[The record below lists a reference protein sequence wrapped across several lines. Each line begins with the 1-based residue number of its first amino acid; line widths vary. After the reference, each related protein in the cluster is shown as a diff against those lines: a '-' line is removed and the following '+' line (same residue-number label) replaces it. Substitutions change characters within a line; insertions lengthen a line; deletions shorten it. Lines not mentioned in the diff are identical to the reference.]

1 MITTTF
7 IKSYFLVIVALA
19 SVAGS
24 AIAAPYASNL
34 VNVGSSSSD
43 PNPSSLINE
52 AAAQKAPYKV
62 DHHLKVSEKAGD
74 PLRIEENVNDGEQ
87 HCEMTCKYIEYQ
99 PGSQGKSAL
108 AFTTSSLVDLSG
120 AKKVTFFLMGE
131 NGGEKVKVKIA
142 GKDPGAGKKGVEL
155 LKEKFE
161 RSSGEITLPNDWKR
175 FEVSLDG
182 VDLTKIR
189 APFGMDIFKGTG
201 SAKQVVYLKYIVYE
215 NTPVDQRFL
224 LPVNATGN
232 ATTTTAAPASNATG
246 NATTTTAAPASNA
259 TGNATTTTTPANDR
273 SAAAAQDNSNNT
285 LDPRNENARGN
296 NGKDN
301 SNNSNNTTTPDAT
314 DVDSSGSV
322 NETPTS
328 VDNTSAG
335 TSEEQIS
342 NTTSNI
348 PAEAL
353 DNENLAPIAMP
364 AVNSLVAHPGERVI
378 LDGSLSSDPD
388 GDAITYRWSQS
399 DGPDT
404 DLLGADT
411 AAPTVTIPTLDQNDR
426 ITIDLV
432 VSDGQAESNSASVI
446 IDVQYVEEIEGA
458 IQQDLPPVDDTT
470 QGEGWSD
477 TECGGNDAV
486 IAECLTDSSDNTF
499 VSSDRPSGT
508 ADMLFSF
515 QEPSSIGINSS
526 NQIEYVTAQVT
537 AKKTGASGFTSI
549 IVDDPNDNSQ
559 HYSTPSISIVSDSF
573 GQYSFIWN
581 NNPITGQPWTAD
593 SLNSFIAGYRH
604 LAGQGS
610 IQISEFKLIVGSLVP
625 IVEQA
630 PPPPPPP
637 PPAIDEEASTAEE
650 PEATEAEEND
660 SDESASDE
668 GDTNNAA
675 PEDAPPS
682 EGDEGDTN
690 NAAPEDAP
698 PSEGD
703 PATDNQGEPTEDDE

>member
-1 MITTTF
+1 MIITTAF
-7 IKSYFLVIVALA
+7 VKSYFLVIVALA

-34 VNVGSSSSD
+34 VNVGSSSD
-43 PNPSSLINE
+43 PDPSSLINE
-52 AAAQKAPYKV
+52 ATAQKAPYRV

-74 PLRIEENVNDGEQ
+74 PLRIEENINDGEQ
-87 HCEMTCKYIEYQ
+87 HCEMACKYLEYP

-108 AFTTSSLVDLSG
+108 AFTTSSPVDLSG
-120 AKKVTFFLMGE
+120 AQKVTFFLMGE
-131 NGGEKVKVKIA
+131 NGGEKVKVMIA
-142 GKDPGAGKKGVEL
+142 GKDPGAGIKGDDL

-161 RSSGEITLPNDWKR
+161 LSSGEVTLSNDWQR
-175 FEVSLDG
+175 YEVPLKG
-182 VDLTKIR
+182 TDLKNIK

-201 SAKQVVYLKYIVYE
+201 SAKQVIYLKYIVYD
-215 NTPVDQRFL
+215 NTAVDQRFL

-232 ATTTTAAPASNATG
+232 ATTTTAA
-246 NATTTTAAPASNA
+246 TA
-259 TGNATTTTTPANDR
+259 
-273 SAAAAQDNSNNT
+273 AAAAQDNNSNT

-296 NGKDN
+296 NGRGN
-301 SNNSNNTTTPDAT
+301 SNNNTTTSGAT
-314 DVDSSGSV
+314 DVDSSDSG
-322 NETPTS
+322 NEAPTS
-328 VDNTSAG
+328 ADNTTTG

-388 GDAITYRWSQS
+388 GDVITYRWSQS
-399 DGPDT
+399 DGPDAN
-404 DLLGADT
+404 LVGADT
-411 AAPTVTIPTLDQNDR
+411 AVPTVTIPTVDQNDQ

-432 VSDGQAESNSASVI
+432 VSDGQAESNTASVI

-458 IQQDLPPVDDTT
+458 IQQDLPPADDTT

-477 TECGGNDAV
+477 TECGGNGAV
-486 IAECLTDSSDNTF
+486 IVDCLTDSSDNTF

-508 ADMLFSF
+508 TDMLFSF
-515 QEPSSIGINSS
+515 QEPSSVGINSS

-549 IVDDPNDNSQ
+549 IVDDPNDNSE

-573 GQYSFIWN
+573 GQYSFTWN

-593 SLNSFIAGYRH
+593 SLNSFVVGYRH

-610 IQISEFKLIVGSLVP
+610 IQISEFKLIVSSLVP

-630 PPPPPPP
+630 PPPPPP
-637 PPAIDEEASTAEE
+637 PPAIDEEASTAEG

-660 SDESASDE
+660 NDESASDE

-675 PEDAPPS
+675 PEDTPPS

-690 NAAPEDAP
+690 NAAPEDTP

>member
-1 MITTTF
+1 MIITTAF
-7 IKSYFLVIVALA
+7 VKSYFLVIVALA

-34 VNVGSSSSD
+34 VNVGSSSD
-43 PNPSSLINE
+43 PDPSSLINE
-52 AAAQKAPYKV
+52 ATAQQAPYRV

-74 PLRIEENVNDGEQ
+74 PLRIEENINDGEQ
-87 HCEMTCKYIEYQ
+87 HCEMACKYIEYQ

-108 AFTTSSLVDLSG
+108 AFTTSSPVDLSG
-120 AKKVTFFLMGE
+120 AQKVTFFLMGE
-131 NGGEKVKVKIA
+131 NGGEKVTVKIA
-142 GKDPGAGKKGVEL
+142 GKDPGAGIKGDPL

-161 RSSGEITLPNDWKR
+161 LSSGQVTLSNDWQR
-175 FEVSLDG
+175 YEVPLKG
-182 VDLTKIR
+182 TDLKNIK

-201 SAKQVVYLKYIVYE
+201 SAKQVIYLKYIVYD
-215 NTPVDQRFL
+215 NTAVDQRFL

-232 ATTTTAAPASNATG
+232 ATTTTAATAPATNATG
-246 NATTTTAAPASNA
+246 NATTTTI
-259 TGNATTTTTPANDR
+259 PANDR
-273 SAAAAQDNSNNT
+273 GAAAAQDNNSNT

-296 NGKDN
+296 NGRGN
-301 SNNSNNTTTPDAT
+301 SNNNTTTSGAT
-314 DVDSSGSV
+314 DVDSSDSG
-322 NETPTS
+322 NEAPTS
-328 VDNTSAG
+328 ADNTTTG

-388 GDAITYRWSQS
+388 GDVITYRWSQS
-399 DGPDT
+399 DGPDAN
-404 DLLGADT
+404 LVGADT
-411 AAPTVTIPTLDQNDR
+411 AVPTVTIPTVDQNDQ

-432 VSDGQAESNSASVI
+432 VSDGQAESNTASVI

-458 IQQDLPPVDDTT
+458 IQQVLPPADDTT

-477 TECGGNDAV
+477 TECGGNGAV
-486 IAECLTDSSDNTF
+486 IVDCLTDSSDNTF

-508 ADMLFSF
+508 TDMLFSF
-515 QEPSSIGINSS
+515 QEPSSVGINSS

-549 IVDDPNDNSQ
+549 IVDDPNDNSE
-559 HYSTPSISIVSDSF
+559 HYSTPSIPIVSDSF
-573 GQYSFIWN
+573 GQYSFTWN

-593 SLNSFIAGYRH
+593 SLNSFVVGYRH

-610 IQISEFKLIVGSLVP
+610 IQISEFKLIVSSLVP

-630 PPPPPPP
+630 PPPPPP
-637 PPAIDEEASTAEE
+637 PPAIDEEASTAEG

-660 SDESASDE
+660 NDESASDE

-675 PEDAPPS
+675 PED
-682 EGDEGDTN
+682 T
-690 NAAPEDAP
+690 P

>member
-1 MITTTF
+1 MIITTAF
-7 IKSYFLVIVALA
+7 VKSYFLVIVALA

-34 VNVGSSSSD
+34 VNVGSSSD
-43 PNPSSLINE
+43 PDPSSLTNE
-52 AAAQKAPYKV
+52 AAAQEAPYRV

-74 PLRIEENVNDGEQ
+74 PLRIEENINDGEQ
-87 HCEMTCKYIEYQ
+87 HCEMACKYIEYQ

-108 AFTTSSLVDLSG
+108 AFTTSSPVDLSG
-120 AKKVTFFLMGE
+120 AQKVTFFLMGE

-142 GKDPGAGKKGVEL
+142 GKDPGAGIKGDPL

-161 RSSGEITLPNDWKR
+161 LSSGEVTLSNDWQR
-175 FEVSLDG
+175 YEVPLKG
-182 VDLTKIR
+182 TDLKNIK

-201 SAKQVVYLKYIVYE
+201 SAKQVIYLKYIVYD
-215 NTPVDQRFL
+215 NTAVDQRFL

-232 ATTTTAAPASNATG
+232 ATTTTAAT
-246 NATTTTAAPASNA
+246 APATNA

-273 SAAAAQDNSNNT
+273 GAAAAQDNNNNT

-296 NGKDN
+296 NGRGN
-301 SNNSNNTTTPDAT
+301 SNNNTTTSGAT
-314 DVDSSGSV
+314 DVDSSDSG

-328 VDNTSAG
+328 AGNTTGG
-335 TSEEQIS
+335 TSEEQIR

-388 GDAITYRWSQS
+388 GDVITYRWSQS
-399 DGPDT
+399 DGPDAN
-404 DLLGADT
+404 LVGVDT
-411 AAPTVTIPTLDQNDR
+411 AVPTVTIPTVDQNDQ

-432 VSDGQAESNSASVI
+432 VSDGQAESNTASVI

-458 IQQDLPPVDDTT
+458 IQQDLPPADDTT

-477 TECGGNDAV
+477 TECGGNGAV
-486 IAECLTDSSDNTF
+486 IVDCLTDSSDNTF

-508 ADMLFSF
+508 TDMLFSF
-515 QEPSSIGINSS
+515 QEPSSVGINSS

-549 IVDDPNDNSQ
+549 IVDDPNDNSE

-573 GQYSFIWN
+573 GQYSFTWN

-593 SLNSFIAGYRH
+593 SLNSFVAGYRH

-610 IQISEFKLIVGSLVP
+610 IQISEFKLIVSSLVP

-630 PPPPPPP
+630 PPPPP
-637 PPAIDEEASTAEE
+637 PPAIDEEASTAEG

-660 SDESASDE
+660 NDESASDE

-675 PEDAPPS
+675 PED
-682 EGDEGDTN
+682 T
-690 NAAPEDAP
+690 P